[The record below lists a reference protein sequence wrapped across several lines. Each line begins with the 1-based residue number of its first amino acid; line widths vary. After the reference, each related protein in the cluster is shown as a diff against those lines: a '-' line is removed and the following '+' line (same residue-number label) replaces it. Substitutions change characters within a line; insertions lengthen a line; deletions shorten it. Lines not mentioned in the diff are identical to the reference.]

1 MPAKAPDPNTRP
13 FPRAVFLDALRISTK
28 GGRVHKLER
37 DSLFPRLRKI
47 EKANARHTM
56 GAIDAIMDNLGMLF
70 AEQFGSGEWL
80 AYRRRAWEIR
90 ALYHTATHA
99 VIAAPPWTGDYLLEG
114 ARSARSGEPRP
125 FLRLLSRCD
134 LDRWSVAGT
143 IFGGLDNRA
152 ALEPWWLDPYENVV
166 SEEEVWDGVWPQ
178 GYGATDDF
186 SNRPLPELPTG
197 LNPPEGFAPTV
208 PELRFLSPDQATP
221 DLPLRVGMTQE
232 DLDIYADSAI
242 DQGSHETCL
251 ACATAMG
258 LNVACHRVRKLDEV
272 QGGFSAAWIHCDSA
286 TGGQTWVDKRN
297 LPAAR
302 DSLRRGLPCSAEAFP
317 YHLVAPGEQW
327 RTPARESDA
336 SRLESSVGRPF
347 VVDVDCHDIARIKTL
362 LAAGWVIVTGAAFQ
376 KKWNTGANFLDYGTP
391 ISPLPGDMRD
401 GGHAWL
407 LVGYDHV
414 DGNNQWK
421 YQGRFYCLNS
431 WGPSYPRKQ
440 THGPAIFTLPF
451 SFFLTE
457 GYRQG
462 GFAIRFPM

>member
-1 MPAKAPDPNTRP
+1 MPIKAPDPNVRP
-13 FPRAVFLDALRISTK
+13 FPRAMFLDGLAISTK

-37 DSLFPRLRKI
+37 DVLFPRLRKFDP
-47 EKANARHTM
+47 ANARHTM

-70 AEQFGSGEWL
+70 AEQFAPDEYE
-80 AYRRRAWEIR
+80 AYLRKVRDIR
-90 ALYHTATHA
+90 ALYQRATRV
-99 VIAAPPWTGDYLLEG
+99 VIDDLPWTGDYLLKG
-114 ARSARSGEPRP
+114 ARTAKSGEPRP
-125 FLRLLSRCD
+125 FLRLLSRAELNYGSLASAISGPGFSD
-134 LDRWSVAGT
+134 YGSDSPEYWHT
-143 IFGGLDNRA
+143 
-152 ALEPWWLDPYENVV
+152 DPY
-166 SEEEVWDGVWPQ
+166 SDLIWDDIWPSD
-178 GYGATDDF
+178 YSASDNARIRNT
-186 SNRPLPELPTG
+186 SPLPTG
-197 LNPPEGFAPTV
+197 LNPPDGFAPTV
-208 PELRFLSPDQATP
+208 PELRLLSPDQATP
-221 DLPLRVGMTQE
+221 DLPLRVGMTEE
-232 DLDIYADSAI
+232 DLDIYVDSAI
-242 DQGSHETCL
+242 DQGAYETCL

-286 TGGQTWVDKRN
+286 TCGQTWVDKRN

-347 VVDVDCHDIARIKTL
+347 VVDVDCHDIARMKTL

-391 ISPLPGDMRD
+391 LSPLQGDMRD

-462 GFAIRFPM
+462 GIAIRFPM